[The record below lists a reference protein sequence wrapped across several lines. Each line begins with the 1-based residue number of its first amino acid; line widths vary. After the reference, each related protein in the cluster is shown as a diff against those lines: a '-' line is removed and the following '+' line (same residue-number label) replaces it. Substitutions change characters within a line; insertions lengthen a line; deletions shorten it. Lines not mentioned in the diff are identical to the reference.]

1 LIEDESALFA
11 PGRLDN
17 HYVPACPRRG
27 DHVLEIVFH
36 VAAVEP
42 ELTRQAGGRPR
53 L

>member
-1 LIEDESALFA
+1 LIEDESAAFA

-17 HYVPACPRRG
+17 DHVPGCPRRC
-27 DHVLEIVFH
+27 DHVLEIALH

-42 ELTRQAGGRPR
+42 ELARQAGGRPR